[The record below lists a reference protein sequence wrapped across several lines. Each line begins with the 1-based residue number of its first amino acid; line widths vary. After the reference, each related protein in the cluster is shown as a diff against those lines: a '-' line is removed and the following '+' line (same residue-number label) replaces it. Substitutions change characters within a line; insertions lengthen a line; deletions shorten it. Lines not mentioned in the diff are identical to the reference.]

1 MPLYE
6 LTEAGIDEVK
16 VSTFAEMKLYERGDL
31 QRALRS
37 KIASITPGT
46 ETMVLSE
53 EFGLWDDAKRRIDL
67 LCLDAERNLVVVEI
81 KRTETGG
88 HMELQALRY
97 AAMVSTMRFDQA
109 VDAHRKYLEATG
121 KAADD
126 AETSIRSFLGLEEG
140 IVAFTDKVRI
150 VLASAGFSTEVTTAV
165 LWLNA
170 QGLDIRCVQMR
181 PHDFGGKT
189 LLDIQ
194 QVIPLPEAAE
204 YQIAIREK
212 SVEQAAAEVGGRD
225 FTRFDLTVGS
235 ENYPNLPKRRL
246 IYQVMREVVRLGVAP
261 EAMSSVIPWRASAL
275 FISAEG
281 QLSREQL
288 IAACP
293 GKSAT
298 RYFCSNDELVFCNGR
313 TYALTNQW
321 GDRTDEAVLKILSLA
336 PSNHQI
342 SYQKTMSV

>member
-16 VSTFAEMKLYERGDL
+16 VSTFVEMKLYERGAL

-37 KIASITPGT
+37 NIASITPGT

-53 EFGLWDDAKRRIDL
+53 EFCLWEDAKRRIDL

-246 IYQVMREVVRLGVAP
+246 IYQVMREAVRLGVTP
-261 EAMSSVIPWRASAL
+261 EEMSNVITWKSAVL
-275 FISAEG
+275 FIAADG
-281 QLSREQL
+281 QLSGEEL

-298 RYFCSNDELVFCNGR
+298 RYFCSNDELVFSNGR

-321 GDRTDEAVLKILSLA
+321 GDRTEEAVRKVLSLA

-342 SYQKTMSV
+342 SYQKAMSV

>member
-16 VSTFAEMKLYERGDL
+16 VSTFAELKLYERGDL

-37 KIASITPGT
+37 KISSITPGT
-46 ETMVLSE
+46 DTMVLAE
-53 EFGLWDDAKRRIDL
+53 EFGHWEDAKRRIDL
-67 LCLDAERNLVVVEI
+67 LCLDAARNLVVVEI

-109 VDAHRKYLEATG
+109 VDAHRKYLESTG
-121 KAADD
+121 KSAEE

-140 IVAFTDKVRI
+140 PVAFTDKVRI

-181 PHDFGGKT
+181 PHDFGGIT

-225 FTRFDLTVGS
+225 FTRFDLAIGPV
-235 ENYPNLPKRRL
+235 NYPNLPKRRL
-246 IYQVMREVVRLGVAP
+246 IYHVMREAVRLGVAP
-261 EAMSSVIPWRASAL
+261 EAMSGVIPWKSAAL

-281 QLSREQL
+281 QLSGDQL

-298 RYFCSNDELVFCNGR
+298 RYFCGNDELVLFNGR

-321 GDRTDEAVLKILSLA
+321 GGRTEEAVANILALV

-342 SYQKTMSV
+342 VYKKATLA